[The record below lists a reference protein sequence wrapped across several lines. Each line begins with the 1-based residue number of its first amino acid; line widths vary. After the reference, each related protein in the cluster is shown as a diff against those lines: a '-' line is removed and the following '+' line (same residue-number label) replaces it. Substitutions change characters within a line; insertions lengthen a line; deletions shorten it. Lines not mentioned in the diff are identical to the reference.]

1 MDIIEKIA
9 KKFKLVPEK
18 STTEQ
23 IMEKRGDLKIQ
34 IAVSLYNKGFSD
46 DEISTVLGIIIDAEE
61 KIQQIKN
68 SLEGTNYNPDEDK
81 DPMQPIIDG
90 RKKIKEISL
99 KMNEDVR
106 DAISIFSKNHT
117 N

>member
-1 MDIIEKIA
+1 MDILEKIA
-9 KKFKLVPEK
+9 RKFKLVPEK

-46 DEISTVLGIIIDAEE
+46 DEINTVLGIIIDAEE
-61 KIQQIKN
+61 KIQQVKD
-68 SLEGTNYNPDEDK
+68 SLEGTNFNPNENQ

-90 RKKIKEISL
+90 RRKIQEISL

-106 DAISIFSKNHT
+106 DAISQFSKNHT

>member
-1 MDIIEKIA
+1 MDILEKIA

-18 STTEQ
+18 TTTEQ
-23 IMEKRGDLKIQ
+23 ILEKRGDLKIQ

-46 DEISTVLGIIIDAEE
+46 DEIKTVLGIIIDAEE
-61 KIQQIKN
+61 KIQQIKD
-68 SLEGTNYNPDEDK
+68 SLEGTNINPDETK

-90 RKKIKEISL
+90 RKKIQEISL
-99 KMNEDVR
+99 KMNEEIR
-106 DAISIFSKNHT
+106 DTISLFSKNHT